1 MSVSL
6 YTRAVS
12 FFAVALLAAGAA
24 TACGASETVEKTS
37 ADASGEGRTTYP
49 LTIENCGTTQTFDA
63 IPSRVVSLDQ
73 GSTELLLSLGLADRL
88 VGTASWTDPV
98 LENLAEANA
107 GVTRL
112 ADNAPTYEAVMGTN
126 PDFVTASFGR
136 HLKEQGGVATRE
148 RFAETDI
155 DTYLSPTDCEGG
167 VSINGGGKRSTPLTM
182 DSLYQEITELAA
194 VFDVPSR
201 GERLVDELKQR
212 VADAA
217 AKAADSNRTV
227 AFWFADTK
235 TPYIG
240 GGMGAT
246 NLIAQTVGAQNPF
259 RDIKDDWSPLTWT
272 SLVERNPQ
280 VLVLGDLAR
289 NRFPGD
295 RLEDKKQ
302 FLATD
307 PVTAVLPA
315 VAGEQYVALHGAE
328 MNPSIR
334 IVDGIEKLAG
344 WLAANPQ

>member
-1 MSVSL
+1 MTVSL
-6 YTRAVS
+6 FTRTLS
-12 FFAVALLAAGAA
+12 CCAVALLTA
-24 TACGASETVEKTS
+24 ACGASETVEKES
-37 ADASGEGRTTYP
+37 AEASGEGRTTYP
-49 LTIENCGTTQTFDA
+49 LTIENCGMAQTFDA
-63 IPSRVVSLDQ
+63 VPSRVVSLDQ
-73 GSTELLLSLGLADRL
+73 GSTELLLSLGLADHL

-98 LENLAEANA
+98 RENLAEANA

-112 ADNAPTYEAVMGTN
+112 ADNSPTYEAVMGTN

-136 HLKEQGGVATRE
+136 HLKEQGGVATRD
-148 RFAETDI
+148 RFAETGI
-155 DTYLSPTDCEGG
+155 NSYLSPTDCEGAQ
-167 VSINGGGKRSTPLTM
+167 SINGGGKRSTPLTM
-182 DSLYQEITELAA
+182 DSLYQEITEMAT

-201 GERLVDELKQR
+201 GERLVNELKQR
-212 VADAA
+212 VADATA
-217 AKAADSNRTV
+217 ATTDSNRTV

-246 NLIAQTVGAQNPF
+246 NLLADIVGAQNPF

-272 SLVERNPQ
+272 SLVERSPQ
-280 VLVLGDLAR
+280 VIVLGDLAR

-307 PVTAVLPA
+307 PVTAVMPA
-315 VAGEQYVALHGAE
+315 VADQRYVALHGAE

-344 WLAANPQ
+344 WLAQNQQ